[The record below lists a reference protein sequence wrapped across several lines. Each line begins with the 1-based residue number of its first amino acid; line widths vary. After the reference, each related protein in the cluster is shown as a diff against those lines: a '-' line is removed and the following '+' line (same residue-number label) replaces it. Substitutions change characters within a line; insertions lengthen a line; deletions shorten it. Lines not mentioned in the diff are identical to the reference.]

1 MYLAELIK
9 EKDYV
14 ESSIYDLRDHILHL
28 AILKDKSD
36 YKENKFSLDQRL
48 KELEA
53 LHLKYQQFSV
63 SIERAKS
70 KTKIKVND
78 TELSLTDAI
87 TLKESLEYKLQSLE
101 YILDTAIIFERKGE
115 GILIVDSD
123 GLFDLIE
130 ETRLDIK
137 TIESQI
143 DMAIWKTEVK

>member
-28 AILKDKSD
+28 ATLKDKSD